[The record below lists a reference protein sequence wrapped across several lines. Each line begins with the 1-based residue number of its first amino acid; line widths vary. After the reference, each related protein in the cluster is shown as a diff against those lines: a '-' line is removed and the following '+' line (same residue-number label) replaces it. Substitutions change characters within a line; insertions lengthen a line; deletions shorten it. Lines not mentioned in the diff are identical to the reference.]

1 MSDNKE
7 PGNKQDSTKDM
18 LVHGY
23 ETMMDK
29 LSEWTEKADETAGP
43 LLINGLKESE
53 EFLHDLKQW
62 SKEEIDLIS
71 QFLKRDL
78 QDAAVQMEKENQD
91 LKNWLGF
98 DVQQVE
104 EKVLSLFAN
113 MTDKTRLELDKLD
126 RMANEWHTGQV
137 TSIGTLVCKKCG
149 KELHFH
155 KPGRIPPCPGCGH
168 TEYRRISDD
177 V

>member
-1 MSDNKE
+1 MINDKQHS
-7 PGNKQDSTKDM
+7 NKQDSAKDK

-23 ETMMDK
+23 ETMLDK
-29 LSEWTEKADETAGP
+29 LAEWAEKADETAGP
-43 LLINGLKESE
+43 VLINGLKDAEN
-53 EFLHDLKQW
+53 FLHDFKLW
-62 SKEEIDLIS
+62 SKDEVDLIS
-71 QFLKRDL
+71 QYLRRDL
-78 QDAAVQMEKENQD
+78 HDAAVHMEQENQE

-126 RMANEWHTGQV
+126 RRANEWHTGQV
-137 TSIGTLVCKKCG
+137 TSIGTLVCKKCA

-155 KPGRIPPCPGCGH
+155 KPGRIPPCPACGH
-168 TEYRRISDD
+168 TEFRRISDQD
-177 V
+177 